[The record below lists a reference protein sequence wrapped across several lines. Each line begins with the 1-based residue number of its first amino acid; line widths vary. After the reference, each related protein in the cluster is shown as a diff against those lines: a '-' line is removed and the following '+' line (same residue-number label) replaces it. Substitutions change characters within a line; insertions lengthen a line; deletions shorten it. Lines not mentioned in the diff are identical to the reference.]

1 MYGVDLHRAIDSTG
15 KEIQLGVTSVGLVV
29 FQNNVRIN
37 VFSWSKMVKI
47 SFKRKDFFIQLRRE
61 PVNTYLL
68 CLIKALYLSY
78 FGRVKATI
86 PYSVSAWARTR
97 MLRLYGNRV
106 SNITR
111 SFDWNVRI
119 VCQDFF
125 HCRSVRSSTIPD
137 APNCKRSRRV
147 NNEAKS
153 RKCSNGHPANG
164 WLLRR
169 RATEPAMEVMERL
182 RFLDWDWPKRIDLM
196 ITKLRRSNQ
205 KHFRGKH
212 GSNKVTSKYCI
223 E

>member
-61 PVNTYLL
+61 PVSTYLL
-68 CLIKALYLSY
+68 FDYIRFMIQTYLIA
-78 FGRVKATI
+78 FCRVKAMI
-86 PYSVSAWARTR
+86 HCSASAWARTR
-97 MLRLYGNRV
+97 MLRLYGNRAL
-106 SNITR
+106 NITR
-111 SFDWNVRI
+111 SFGWNVQY

-125 HCRSVRSSTIPD
+125 HCRLVRSSTIPG

-153 RKCSNGHPANG
+153 QKCSSDRQANG
-164 WLLRR
+164 
-169 RATEPAMEVMERL
+169 
-182 RFLDWDWPKRIDLM
+182 
-196 ITKLRRSNQ
+196 
-205 KHFRGKH
+205 
-212 GSNKVTSKYCI
+212 
-223 E
+223 